1 MKTTILA
8 VAATLM
14 ATSAF
19 AQTQSQA
26 DLIAL
31 ATANGACPDTSVAT
45 AVLNAEDNT
54 LAVTCNEDVV
64 AFVPLLGGFAPV
76 LGLGAA
82 AAAGVAALA
91 NSGSTSDSQ

>member
-19 AQTQSQA
+19 AQT

-82 AAAGVAALA
+82 AVAGVAALA
-91 NSGSTSDSQ
+91 NSGSSTSDSQ